1 MEIWNVSQL
10 PYVTTYEIEGAIKLD
25 DCFSASIGRLQHESV
40 RLHPIIERNSL
51 RFDAISPNL
60 NKKKH
65 LAAGTLEAKKK
76 NAPRKLTRPAQL
88 AKLTR

>member
-51 RFDAISPNL
+51 RFDAISPIL

-76 NAPRKLTRPAQL
+76 KPRRAIWRDQ
-88 AKLTR
+88 RH